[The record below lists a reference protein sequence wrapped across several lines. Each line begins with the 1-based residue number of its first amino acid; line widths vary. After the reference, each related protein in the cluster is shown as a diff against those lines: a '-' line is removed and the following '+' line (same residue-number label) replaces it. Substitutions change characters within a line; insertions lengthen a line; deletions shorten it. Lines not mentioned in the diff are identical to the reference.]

1 MRRRSRAGS
10 EPAKAQ
16 PRKAAARKNRVAPKA
31 VRPRSSSAAREET
44 KLARLTRM
52 LNESLQRQWA
62 TAEVLKVISRST
74 FDLQVVFK
82 ILVESAAKL
91 CAADMGMIFQPD
103 GDVCRLN
110 ANYGFSPEAERYAV
124 QHPIRL
130 DRSTVTGRVALE
142 GRAIHIPD
150 VLADPEWDYRRA
162 FGQRTCVGVPL
173 LRQGATI
180 GVLVLVR
187 HEVNPFTDK
196 QIELVT
202 TFADQAVIAIENT
215 RLFEAEQQRTREL
228 TESLKQQTAISEI
241 LRVISNSPSDVQPVL
256 DSVAEHAARICEAQ
270 IVDIILTE
278 NDKLRTAATFG
289 QLGRPPDVPLDRS
302 SVSGRSICDRQSI
315 HVADVRMLVT
325 NLRSVEN

>member
-1 MRRRSRAGS
+1 MRRRSKAGGKS
-10 EPAKAQ
+10 PNAQ
-16 PRKAAARKNRVAPKA
+16 GRKAAARKSRIASKA
-31 VRPRSSSAAREET
+31 GRPRKSSTSQET
-44 KLARLTRM
+44 KVAQLTRE

-110 ANYGFSPEAERYAV
+110 ANYGFSPEAERYAA

-173 LRQGATI
+173 A
-180 GVLVLVR
+180 
-187 HEVNPFTDK
+187 
-196 QIELVT
+196 
-202 TFADQAVIAIENT
+202 
-215 RLFEAEQQRTREL
+215 
-228 TESLKQQTAISEI
+228 
-241 LRVISNSPSDVQPVL
+241 
-256 DSVAEHAARICEAQ
+256 
-270 IVDIILTE
+270 
-278 NDKLRTAATFG
+278 
-289 QLGRPPDVPLDRS
+289 
-302 SVSGRSICDRQSI
+302 
-315 HVADVRMLVT
+315 
-325 NLRSVEN
+325 

>member
-1 MRRRSRAGS
+1 G
-10 EPAKAQ
+10 EG
-16 PRKAAARKNRVAPKA
+16 
-31 VRPRSSSAAREET
+31 
-44 KLARLTRM
+44 
-52 LNESLQRQWA
+52 
-62 TAEVLKVISRST
+62 EVLKIISRST

-180 GVLVLVR
+180 GVFLLVR

-196 QIELVT
+196 QIELLT

-215 RLFEAEQQRTREL
+215 RLFEAEQQRTNDL
-228 TESLKQQTAISEI
+228 TESLEQQTATSDV
-241 LRVISNSPSDVQPVL
+241 LRVTLAFSAKHHAF
-256 DSVAEHAARICEAQ
+256 SVWREEIERHGGNHHDGC
-270 IVDIILTE
+270 
-278 NDKLRTAATFG
+278 
-289 QLGRPPDVPLDRS
+289 
-302 SVSGRSICDRQSI
+302 
-315 HVADVRMLVT
+315 
-325 NLRSVEN
+325 